1 MRAAAAALL
10 LVYAIVMAIASSRW
24 LPRASWP
31 LRAPRTGIAAWQA
44 AVLSVVTSTVAAGL
58 VLAVPC
64 IRVSTDPAVLRGC
77 LSLMR
82 EQYATPGGAAAGVA
96 GGLLALGVLV
106 RITWCTAAAMAG
118 ARRRRASH
126 DDALALVARSAPIS
140 GVRIIDDDQ
149 PAVYCVPGRR
159 RIVMTT
165 GALRCLDNRQ
175 LEAVLAHER
184 AHLSGRHH
192 LVLTFAAAL
201 RGAFPAIRVFAVAA
215 HQVGNLVEVAAD
227 DAAVRRKHR
236 LTLAGALLAVAS
248 AGVPAGALGAG
259 GTSAAQRIQRLIDP
273 PHPPSRTRRVLTSAA
288 SITASALVLAAPVLT
303 LLIITRCPS
312 AHHAISW

>member
-1 MRAAAAALL
+1 MRAAVAALL
-10 LVYAIVMAIASSRW
+10 LVYAVVMAAASSRW

-44 AVLSVVTSTVAAGL
+44 AVLSVATSTVAAGL

-64 IRVSTDPAVLRGC
+64 IRLSADPAVLRAC
-77 LSLMR
+77 LSLIR
-82 EQYATPGGAAAGVA
+82 EQYATPQGAAGGIA
-96 GGLLALGVLV
+96 GGMLALGVLG
-106 RITWCTAAAMAG
+106 RITWSTAMVAVD

-126 DDALALVARSAPIS
+126 DDALALIARPAPIS

-159 RIVMTT
+159 RIVLTT
-165 GALRCLDNRQ
+165 GALRRLDSRQ
-175 LEAVLAHER
+175 LDAVLAHER
-184 AHLSGRHH
+184 AHLSERHH

-215 HQVGNLVEVAAD
+215 GQVSHLVEVAAD
-227 DAAVRRKHR
+227 DAAVRREHR

-259 GTSAAQRIQRLIDP
+259 GTTVAQRIQRLIDP
-273 PHPPSRTRRVLTSAA
+273 PPPPSRTRRAVTSAA
-288 SITASALVLAAPVLT
+288 TITASALIFAAPVLT
-303 LLIITRCPS
+303 LLIITRCPPTRY
-312 AHHAISW
+312 AINW

>member
-1 MRAAAAALL
+1 MRAAVAALL
-10 LVYAIVMAIASSRW
+10 LLYAIVMAAASSRW

-44 AVLSVVTSTVAAGL
+44 AVLSVVTSTVSAGL
-58 VLAVPC
+58 IMAIPC
-64 IRVSTDPAVLRGC
+64 LRVSADPAALRAC

-82 EQYATPGGAAAGVA
+82 AQYATPRGAAVGVA
-96 GGLLALGVLV
+96 GGLLALGVLG
-106 RITWCTAAAMAG
+106 RITWCTGVAVAG

-126 DDALALVARSAPIS
+126 DDALALVARPAPIS

-159 RIVMTT
+159 RIVLTT
-165 GALRCLDNRQ
+165 GALRRLDSRQ

-184 AHLSGRHH
+184 AHLSERHH

-201 RGAFPAIRVFAVAA
+201 RSAFPAIRVFAVAA
-215 HQVGNLVEVAAD
+215 HQVSNLVEVAAD
-227 DAAVRRKHR
+227 EAAVRRKHR

-259 GTSAAQRIQRLIDP
+259 GTTAAQRIQRLIDP
-273 PHPPSRTRRVLTSAA
+273 PPPPSRTRRIITSAA
-288 SITASALVLAAPVLT
+288 SITASALVFAAPVVT
-303 LLIITRCPS
+303 LLIITRCPA

>member
-1 MRAAAAALL
+1 MRAAVAALL
-10 LVYAIVMAIASSRW
+10 LVYAVVMAAASSRW

-44 AVLSVVTSTVAAGL
+44 AVLSVATSTVAAGL

-64 IRVSTDPAVLRGC
+64 IRLSADPAVLRAC
-77 LSLMR
+77 LSLIR
-82 EQYATPGGAAAGVA
+82 EQYATSQGAAGGIA
-96 GGLLALGVLV
+96 GGMLALGVLG
-106 RITWCTAAAMAG
+106 RITWCTVAAMTG
-118 ARRRRASH
+118 ARSRRASH
-126 DDALALVARSAPIS
+126 DDALALIARPAPIS

-159 RIVMTT
+159 RIVLTT
-165 GALRCLDNRQ
+165 GALRRLDSRQ
-175 LEAVLAHER
+175 LDAVLAHER
-184 AHLSGRHH
+184 AHLSERHH

-215 HQVGNLVEVAAD
+215 GQVSHLVEVAAD
-227 DAAVRRKHR
+227 DAAVRREHR

-259 GTSAAQRIQRLIDP
+259 GTTVAQRIQRLIDP
-273 PHPPSRTRRVLTSAA
+273 PPPPSRTRRAVTSAA
-288 SITASALVLAAPVLT
+288 TITASALIFAAPVLT
-303 LLIITRCPS
+303 LLIITRCPP
-312 AHHAISW
+312 ARYAINW